1 MSWKP
6 LYEWTAPQS
15 CDRVNWYTL
24 QGKELRVAKKKRV
37 GRYPKA
43 FRQMAVA
50 RMKSCESIAAL
61 AKELEVHRV
70 LLYKWR
76 DQLEPVDEEEVP
88 PETSREPKLR
98 QEIGRL
104 KRLLADKTVEV
115 DFFKGA
121 LQKVEARRQSSG
133 NSGGKAST
141 TRYGK

>member
-1 MSWKP
+1 
-6 LYEWTAPQS
+6 
-15 CDRVNWYTL
+15 
-24 QGKELRVAKKKRV
+24 
-37 GRYPKA
+37 
-43 FRQMAVA
+43 MAVA

-76 DQLEPVDEEEVP
+76 DQLEPVDEEELP
-88 PETSREPKLR
+88 GETSREPKLR
-98 QEIGRL
+98 QEIGQL

-121 LQKVEARRQSSG
+121 LQKVEARRQSSS